1 MLAFCSLDL
10 VPAPVIPNTG
20 ITTGAVLHRDRRRDE
35 ARADPTQGRRRD
47 EAHRDPTQGRRRD
60 VAHRDPAPD
69 PGTTDAAAAAP
80 DPQPDVD
87 HDPDPRYGT
96 ADHLHRVA
104 DVGGIVHARD
114 DGG

>member
-35 ARADPTQGRRRD
+35 ARADPTQDRRRD

-69 PGTTDAAAAAP
+69 PGTTDAAAP
-80 DPQPDVD
+80 DPRPDVD
-87 HDPDPRYGT
+87 HDPGPRYGT